1 MMVKC
6 FSRKQSVTALS
17 SAEAELAAIT
27 EAAKEAV
34 YLSLL
39 VETLLQGLPAGD
51 TGSYPIYLSSDSEA
65 ALSISKM
72 KGLLRRVR
80 HLELRHRFL
89 QELVQSE
96 RLHLTFIQGCLNP
109 SDGLTKSPDEAMLQH
124 LLETC
129 GLERICKEDL
139 QALYTLEH
147 LRERVEELDSLNE
160 KLEELPEN
168 LLKYRPVAMDLAL
181 GLVPLLVVELFCARD
196 SALCTAC
203 KREKVAYIGITQEE
217 DFLSKGTQLFLGE
230 VLLCLLKRN
239 PPKIYIHVSSP
250 CTAGCSFRFKNW
262 HKPKFRHRWC
272 EQMKKHVAYWKA

>member
-1 MMVKC
+1 
-6 FSRKQSVTALS
+6 
-17 SAEAELAAIT
+17 
-27 EAAKEAV
+27 
-34 YLSLL
+34 
-39 VETLLQGLPAGD
+39 
-51 TGSYPIYLSSDSEA
+51 
-65 ALSISKM
+65 M

-129 GLERICKEDL
+129 GLEWICEEDL

-147 LRERVEELDSLNE
+147 LRERVEEMDSLNE

-181 GLVPLLVVELFCARD
+181 GLVPLLVAELFCARD

-203 KREKVAYIGITQEE
+203 KREKVTELQ
-217 DFLSKGTQLFLGE
+217 
-230 VLLCLLKRN
+230 
-239 PPKIYIHVSSP
+239 PKV
-250 CTAGCSFRFKNW
+250 G
-262 HKPKFRHRWC
+262 
-272 EQMKKHVAYWKA
+272 

>member
-1 MMVKC
+1 M
-6 FSRKQSVTALS
+6 
-17 SAEAELAAIT
+17 
-27 EAAKEAV
+27 
-34 YLSLL
+34 
-39 VETLLQGLPAGD
+39 
-51 TGSYPIYLSSDSEA
+51 
-65 ALSISKM
+65 
-72 KGLLRRVR
+72 
-80 HLELRHRFL
+80 
-89 QELVQSE
+89 
-96 RLHLTFIQGCLNP
+96 
-109 SDGLTKSPDEAMLQH
+109 
-124 LLETC
+124 
-129 GLERICKEDL
+129 
-139 QALYTLEH
+139 
-147 LRERVEELDSLNE
+147 DSLNE

-262 HKPKFRHRWC
+262 HKPKFRHRWR
-272 EQMKKHVAYWKA
+272 EQIHPVDLSVAS